1 MKGSLIVLEGGE
13 GSGKSSIIERMKSEV
28 KSDNVVFTREPGGSP
43 RAEEIRRYLFSE
55 EGKTLSADSQ
65 FHLFWAARMDHIK
78 ETIQPALENGKIVIS
93 DRFDMSTYAY
103 QIFGEE
109 HHDLKFLFGLIRGRM
124 LTMIPAPTYLWF
136 KVDPVVG
143 LQRKRGVADVNHFD
157 EKDIEFH
164 KRVHRG
170 YGDFTAVG
178 RVIELD
184 ASLSKEVVWE
194 NFKLAIERATP

>member
-1 MKGSLIVLEGGE
+1 
-13 GSGKSSIIERMKSEV
+13 
-28 KSDNVVFTREPGGSP
+28 
-43 RAEEIRRYLFSE
+43 
-55 EGKTLSADSQ
+55 
-65 FHLFWAARMDHIK
+65 
-78 ETIQPALENGKIVIS
+78 
-93 DRFDMSTYAY
+93 
-103 QIFGEE
+103 
-109 HHDLKFLFGLIRGRM
+109 
-124 LTMIPAPTYLWF
+124 MIPAPTYLWF